1 MHENTETRNAE
12 QIKHRLKAYR
22 NKLVSYIEPSA
33 LASVLSKSFPKSFP
47 KSDFGSVDKAGSC
60 PRRVERL
67 LSLIEKGEPDLV
79 KEFVTVLKNFGYHE
93 ILELIDPPD
102 IRQTASMC
110 IL

>member
-33 LASVLSKSFPKSFP
+33 LASVLSKSFP